1 MKLKV
6 HRFDPGP
13 NEQNPFTLL
22 LTKGT
27 KVISYNFSIDQ
38 HDTLVCIE
46 DDFISEKEKRSFQW
60 IMDGDIIE
68 NLEDYKY
75 LGTRNG
81 YRYLF
86 EITGKEVE

>member
-46 DDFISEKEKRSFQW
+46 DDSISEKK
-60 IMDGDIIE
+60 
-68 NLEDYKY
+68 
-75 LGTRNG
+75 
-81 YRYLF
+81 
-86 EITGKEVE
+86 KEVFNGSWMAI